1 MAITQETVLKQWL
14 ESIDQESGP
23 LIFCRNCHTP
33 VTSKNEQATIGN
45 ADEYRFTNPSGILY
59 HIRCFS
65 NAHGCNIVGMP
76 TEQDSWFLGYQW
88 QLAICTECH
97 EHLGWYY
104 QDCGSAR
111 HQRFFFGLI
120 ADRLMDQLT

>member
-14 ESIDQESGP
+14 ESLDDETGS
-23 LIFCRNCHTP
+23 LIFCRSCHTP
-33 VTSKNEQATIGN
+33 VTSKNEQTAIGN
-45 ADEYRFTNPSGILY
+45 LGEHRFTNPAGILY

-65 NAHGCNIVGMP
+65 NAHGCSIVGP
-76 TEQDSWFLGYQW
+76 ATEADSWFLGYQW

-104 QDCGSAR
+104 QYNRSSS

-120 ADRLMDQLT
+120 NDRLMDQLT